1 MARQFVKIFITIL
14 YHRQQS
20 GHETDREAID
30 RLSTQLQTMQGMI
43 QELIYQHQGKKGC
56 CISQER
62 RLPPSTNVLN
72 HFKKERNSQESPMQD
87 PATTGRAVKSFGD
100 AGGLVGGGANFGG
113 FISSSP
119 INNRNFGRKETSA

>member
-1 MARQFVKIFITIL
+1 MLILIL

-62 RLPPSTNVLN
+62 RLPHTPNVLS
-72 HFKKERNSQESPMQD
+72 HLKKDRNSQDSPIQD
-87 PATTGRAVKSFGD
+87 PAATGRAVKSFGD

-113 FISSSP
+113 FMSSSP
-119 INNRNFGRKETSA
+119 IHNRNYGGKETSA

>member
-1 MARQFVKIFITIL
+1 MLISIL

-43 QELIYQHQGKKGC
+43 QELIYQHQGRKGC
-56 CISQER
+56 CISHER
-62 RLPPSTNVLN
+62 RLPHTPNVLN
-72 HFKKERNSQESPMQD
+72 HFKKDRNSQESPIQD
-87 PATTGRAVKSFGD
+87 PAATGRAVKSFGD

-113 FISSSP
+113 FMSSSP
-119 INNRNFGRKETSA
+119 MNNINSGGKETSA